1 MCIHLEYTYKCTCVK
16 ERKLQN
22 RSRGRM
28 NSYLK
33 ILFFLSQ
40 YTQLMLE
47 DLSTCCSGENE
58 VLFPKQSPLIQPITA
73 IPLMRMVGNP
83 EEHIQLLKLTVQTL
97 LSLDAIYLLPCPC
110 KTVLS
115 CENHMPC

>member
-1 MCIHLEYTYKCTCVK
+1 MCIHLEYVYMCTCVK

-22 RSRGRM
+22 RSCGRM
-28 NSYLK
+28 DSYLK
-33 ILFFLSQ
+33 ILSFLSQ

-58 VLFPKQSPLIQPITA
+58 VLFPKQNPLIQPITA

-83 EEHIQLLKLTVQTL
+83 EKQAQLLKLTVQTL
-97 LSLDAIYLLPCPC
+97 LCLDTIYLPPCPF